1 MNALDEALRRYSQS
15 LVSVRRTAPPAK
27 ARYARK
33 AKELYGRKSGAR
45 NSGRESEKSAF
56 KNHFSAFS
64 KFIETPAKIA
74 EKDGLFSF

>member
-1 MNALDEALRRYSQS
+1 MLGRGFAALFAKPRFRAAY
-15 LVSVRRTAPPAK
+15 RAPAK

-64 KFIETPAKIA
+64 KFIETLAKIA